1 MITPP
6 EHMSSSPVLSGVR
19 VARYLVFYVMF
30 CRSLFVL
37 LSCFLLVIV
46 LSVFDLRILITPLGS
61 SNSFYDPVLKRNP
74 GERSNQKC

>member
-1 MITPP
+1 MHNIWFVARVPHVEQEMITPP

-46 LSVFDLRILITPLGS
+46 LSVLRFTHSDYPFGFFKL
-61 SNSFYDPVLKRNP
+61 VL
-74 GERSNQKC
+74 